1 MAGAVVDIS
10 RPASSQVSPT
20 VTRLIQAAY
29 LVTGLVGFKF
39 GFDFG
44 EQVSGAML
52 GAFTGLSTAV
62 FAVLLASAVAGWL
75 VRRKPGRGSDD

>member
-1 MAGAVVDIS
+1 MGGNAKT
-10 RPASSQVSPT
+10 SSSPVSPT

-29 LVTGLVGFKF
+29 LITGLVGFKF

-44 EQVSGAML
+44 QQISGALL

-75 VRRKPGRGSDD
+75 VRRKPGGGSDD